1 MKQKDLLE
9 YLEGKVR
16 EIHKCTVCGK
26 EFPTSSGLRKHFTRR
41 HVVKMASGVELREI
55 DGETVQLN
63 IRMRKTMLDTLLK
76 TLERAGVELDDF
88 LSECFM
94 FGDSLFDR
102 DVKPLIE
109 EKAAR
114 RIVAPMMEEIV
125 KKEGVRERPKYIA

>member
-9 YLEGKVR
+9 YLEGGVR

-26 EFPTSSGLRKHFTRR
+26 EFPTSSGLRRHFTRS

-63 IRMRKTMLDTLLK
+63 VRMRKTMLDVLLK

-88 LSECFM
+88 LVECFM

-102 DVKPLIE
+102 DIKPLIE

-114 RIVAPMMEEIV
+114 RIIAPIMEEM